1 MRGCDLG
8 PLDTNV
14 FFGAGVLKKRETRRV
29 NSAKLTTFRRPMSL
43 RLGHIKEEI

>member
-8 PLDTNV
+8 PPDTNV

-29 NSAKLTTFRRPMSL
+29 NLAKSTTFRQPMGL
-43 RLGHIKEEI
+43 KLGRMKEEI